1 MKRIIQIGIIF
12 VSLGLMFS
20 CGTTKVEPQQDDQTV
35 TEPVAPENDDKS
47 KEDVKSDSDK
57 KKDEPV
63 AEKKD
68 KSDGERK
75 PLRKPKKVRNK
86 KTEEEVEE
94 VPVPVI
100 PVFDDWKYMGFGTE
114 VPKEVEEAVKAAP
127 VDFIAD
133 GFKLC
138 DSESR
143 TIILHANGL
152 NVDQAEGKLE
162 SYVSRI
168 AEIADFSIEDYEAAE
183 AGWVNLNL
191 EYFTPKLQAETEGS
205 ENYQALLKLMEQ
217 TYIAYQ
223 TYRKK

>member
-1 MKRIIQIGIIF
+1 
-12 VSLGLMFS
+12 MFS
-20 CGTTKVEPQQDDQTV
+20 CGTTKVEPQEQEDKQTV
-35 TEPVAPENDDKS
+35 VEPVAPENDDKS
-47 KEDVKSDSDK
+47 KDDVKSDSD
-57 KKDEPV
+57 
-63 AEKKD
+63 EKKD